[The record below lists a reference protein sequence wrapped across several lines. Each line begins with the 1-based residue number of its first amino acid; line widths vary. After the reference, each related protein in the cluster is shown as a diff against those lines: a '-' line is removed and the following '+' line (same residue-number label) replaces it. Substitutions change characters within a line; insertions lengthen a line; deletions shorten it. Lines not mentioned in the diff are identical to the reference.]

1 VALAQERALA
11 LRIRIA
17 PEDPQERML
26 AGSPLSHQLL
36 LDWRI
41 SHMTSVTGIQSC
53 FGGEIHRGVCWAM
66 VDKLEMGNRPMVRT
80 SEAGWLAHVAKAYRN
95 REQIVIIDDANA
107 GIDPSGQTLLQMG
120 LKRGLSRN
128 DWIGVCVSLGMTVWG
143 AVMVILAILDPDPT
157 SKLGLMVGSGVVL
170 TFGGGFTAIW
180 ILTNR
185 KPPKVRVSPRG
196 GFEIAWD

>member
-1 VALAQERALA
+1 
-11 LRIRIA
+11 
-17 PEDPQERML
+17 
-26 AGSPLSHQLL
+26 
-36 LDWRI
+36 
-41 SHMTSVTGIQSC
+41 
-53 FGGEIHRGVCWAM
+53 M
-66 VDKLEMGNRPMVRT
+66 VDNLEMETTPMVRT
-80 SEAGWLAHVAKAYRN
+80 SEHGWLAQVAKAYRN
-95 REQIVIIDDANA
+95 REQIVIMDDANA

-128 DWIGVCVSLGMTVWG
+128 DWIGVCVALGMTVWG
-143 AVMVILAILDPDPT
+143 AVMVVLAVLDPDPT

-170 TFGGGFTAIW
+170 TFGGGFTTIW